1 MTLRQVLRTWWPLAL
16 SWLLMSA
23 EPSALAAVVARMAN
37 PEINLAAYGSVAFAI
52 NGLIQAPL
60 LSLLSL
66 STSLSRD
73 WGSFLAGRRLMFY
86 MGIAST
92 LVYLLVAFTPVYDLL
107 VRYVIGAPP
116 EIVEPARISLMVGVP
131 WAFAVGYRR
140 FHQGVLIRFNHAGIV
155 TQGTFTRFLA
165 DALVLAVGYI
175 TAAVPGAVLATL
187 MMVAGVIT
195 DAVYVGWRVKPVLRN
210 EVRTHPE
217 LAQPTHLK
225 EMFLV
230 YLPLAL
236 TPLLNMMVRPIG
248 SAALSRLPDPIT
260 ALAVWPVITS
270 FSWLLITPASALN
283 EVVNALIDRQGSRKP
298 LVQFIMAVGL
308 IETAFMV
315 LIAATPLAQTWF
327 GKVSGLEAEAVQ
339 VASQAFWL
347 LVPLG
352 ILAPLGAWFSGVIL
366 NTRKTRAITE
376 GMLVYLGTFSLVLAA
391 SSAVVKTNG
400 LFLVTA
406 ASLAAS
412 VFQIGWLGLR
422 SRKARKILAGSIS

>member
-1 MTLRQVLRTWWPLAL
+1 MTFKQVLRTWWPLAL

-23 EPSALAAVVARMAN
+23 EPSALAAVVARMTH

-73 WGSFLAGRRLMFY
+73 WPSFQIGRRLMYF
-86 MGIAST
+86 MGIGST
-92 LVYLLVAFTPVYDLL
+92 LVYLLVAFTPLYDLL

-116 EIVEPARISLMVGVP
+116 EIIEPARISLMVGVP

-155 TQGTFTRFLA
+155 TQGTFSRFLA
-165 DALVLAVGYI
+165 DALVLSVGYT

-195 DAVYVGWRVKPVLRN
+195 DALFVGWRVRPVLRN
-210 EVRTHPE
+210 EVRNSPL
-217 LAQPTHLK
+217 LAKPTHLK
-225 EMFLV
+225 EMFMV

-248 SAALSRLPDPIT
+248 SAALSRLPNPIT

-270 FSWLLITPASALN
+270 FSWLLLTPASALN
-283 EVVNALIDRQGSRKP
+283 EVVNALIDRSGARKP
-298 LVQFIMAVGL
+298 LVLFITIVGL
-308 IETAFMV
+308 AETAFMV

-327 GKVSGLEAEAVQ
+327 GKVSGLESEAVQ
-339 VASQAFWL
+339 VASNAFWL

-352 ILAPLGAWFSGVIL
+352 ILAPLGAWFTGVIL
-366 NTRKTRAITE
+366 NTRKTRPITE
-376 GMLVYLGTFSLVLAA
+376 GMLVYLGTFSLVLAVG
-391 SSAVVKTNG
+391 SALVKTNG
-400 LFLVTA
+400 LYLVTA
-406 ASLAAS
+406 ASLSAS
-412 VFQIGWLGLR
+412 ICQTGWLWLR
-422 SRKARKILAGSIS
+422 SRQARKNLV

>member
-1 MTLRQVLRTWWPLAL
+1 MTFKQVLRTWWPLAL

-23 EPSALAAVVARMAN
+23 EPSALAAVVARMAH
-37 PEINLAAYGSVAFAI
+37 PEINLAAYGSVAFAV

-73 WGSFLAGRRLMFY
+73 WSSFQVGRRLMYY
-86 MGIAST
+86 MGIGST
-92 LVYLLVAFTPVYDLL
+92 LVYLLVAFTPLYDLL

-155 TQGTFTRFLA
+155 TQGTFSRFLA
-165 DALVLAVGYI
+165 DALVLSVGYT

-195 DAVYVGWRVKPVLRN
+195 DAMFVGWRVRPVLRN
-210 EVRTHPE
+210 EVRNSPQP
-217 LAQPTHLK
+217 AKPTHLK

-248 SAALSRLPDPIT
+248 SAA
-260 ALAVWPVITS
+260 
-270 FSWLLITPASALN
+270 
-283 EVVNALIDRQGSRKP
+283 
-298 LVQFIMAVGL
+298 
-308 IETAFMV
+308 
-315 LIAATPLAQTWF
+315 
-327 GKVSGLEAEAVQ
+327 
-339 VASQAFWL
+339 
-347 LVPLG
+347 
-352 ILAPLGAWFSGVIL
+352 
-366 NTRKTRAITE
+366 
-376 GMLVYLGTFSLVLAA
+376 
-391 SSAVVKTNG
+391 
-400 LFLVTA
+400 
-406 ASLAAS
+406 
-412 VFQIGWLGLR
+412 
-422 SRKARKILAGSIS
+422 